1 VNLRGSTWDVG
12 LKRCVS
18 YFRTTPHP
26 AAVTTRIVPS
36 LVAIV
41 TITGWEVDRDH
52 TIDGE
57 NPHLGCRNSMKFL
70 YSTDQFEWRYI
81 PKMYPRKKKCLV
93 RNSNFQLPFSVFG
106 CVAEQKT
113 WRTTWWLD
121 LSATVNN
128 QSCHFFLVWG
138 WNWQLR
144 KDIHLQTNPTFHFTL
159 LDEFWR
165 VQSQFTS
172 IWLKPNFLDA

>member
-1 VNLRGSTWDVG
+1 MHLSCWCLKKMQTKAMSKRMNPSRFAQSFTVGSVPTVKFSVNLRGSTWDVG

-26 AAVTTRIVPS
+26 AAVTTRIVPFW
-36 LVAIV
+36 VAIV

-81 PKMYPRKKKCLV
+81 PKMFARKKKCFV
-93 RNSNFQLPFSVFG
+93 RNSNFQLPFLFSGV
-106 CVAEQKT
+106 
-113 WRTTWWLD
+113 
-121 LSATVNN
+121 
-128 QSCHFFLVWG
+128 
-138 WNWQLR
+138 
-144 KDIHLQTNPTFHFTL
+144 
-159 LDEFWR
+159 
-165 VQSQFTS
+165 
-172 IWLKPNFLDA
+172 

>member
-1 VNLRGSTWDVG
+1 MHLSCWCLKKMQTKAMSKRMKPCRFAQSFTIGSVPTLKFWVNLRGSTWDVG

-18 YFRTTPHP
+18 YFRTTPYP
-26 AAVTTRIVPS
+26 VAVTTRIVPF

-93 RNSNFQLPFSVFG
+93 RNSNFQLPFLFSGV
-106 CVAEQKT
+106 
-113 WRTTWWLD
+113 
-121 LSATVNN
+121 
-128 QSCHFFLVWG
+128 
-138 WNWQLR
+138 
-144 KDIHLQTNPTFHFTL
+144 
-159 LDEFWR
+159 
-165 VQSQFTS
+165 
-172 IWLKPNFLDA
+172 